1 MTYIHTRESNGKIY
15 ADLYGNELEK
25 YSGIYANID

>member
-1 MTYIHTRESNGKIY
+1 MTYIHRKSTARFTL
-15 ADLYGNELEK
+15 DLYGNELEK